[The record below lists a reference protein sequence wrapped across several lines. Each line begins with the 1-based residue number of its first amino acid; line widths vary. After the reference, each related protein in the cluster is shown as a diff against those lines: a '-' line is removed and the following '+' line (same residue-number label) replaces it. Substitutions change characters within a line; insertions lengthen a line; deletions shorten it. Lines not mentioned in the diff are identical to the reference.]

1 MVNPHQQKIVSC
13 CDCSAIAE
21 FTAAKHNEEEFCKCG
36 GQWCGC
42 GGCQDEAKKLFD
54 EDQRIMAQ
62 AALIDEAKY

>member
-1 MVNPHQQKIVSC
+1 MISPHTQDIVLCCSC
-13 CDCSAIAE
+13 LAIAE
-21 FTAAKHNEEEFCKCG
+21 FTIAKHNEEEFCKCG

-42 GGCQDEAKKLFD
+42 SFCQDEAKKLFN